1 MNFKDIKKEILKGI
15 VENCS
20 SDNKQVKKI
29 DVHLKNVKGFLTS
42 FFEDD
47 KNIQPIKKELQI
59 VIDIL
64 NKK

>member
-1 MNFKDIKKEILKGI
+1 MKLNT
-15 VENCS
+15 
-20 SDNKQVKKI
+20 KQVKKI
-29 DVHLKNVKGFLTS
+29 DVHLKNVRSFLTS

-47 KNIQPIKKELQI
+47 ENIHTIKKELQI

>member
-29 DVHLKNVKGFLTS
+29 DEINYFVVNELRTKRRSKQWLKKRL
-42 FFEDD
+42 
-47 KNIQPIKKELQI
+47 KKAI
-59 VIDIL
+59 
-64 NKK
+64 